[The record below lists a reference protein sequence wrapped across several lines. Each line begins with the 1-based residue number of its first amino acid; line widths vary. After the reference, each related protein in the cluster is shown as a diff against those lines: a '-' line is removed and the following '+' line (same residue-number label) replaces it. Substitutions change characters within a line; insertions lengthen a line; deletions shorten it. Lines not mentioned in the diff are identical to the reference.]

1 MNDCYSFPTVP
12 VAQGTEQL
20 PSKQRVAGS
29 NPAWD
34 ATTSKL
40 IILDA
45 SHLSICHNSNGRTLF
60 QNLSFDIG
68 SAGSSKMKVIIRNPV
83 RREIQITGQ
92 RRVDKLL
99 EELNFNPE
107 QVLVI
112 RNNELLTRD
121 IIVNE
126 DDTVEILRAI
136 SGGIDEVQ
144 KV

>member
-1 MNDCYSFPTVP
+1 
-12 VAQGTEQL
+12 
-20 PSKQRVAGS
+20 
-29 NPAWD
+29 
-34 ATTSKL
+34 
-40 IILDA
+40 
-45 SHLSICHNSNGRTLF
+45 
-60 QNLSFDIG
+60 
-68 SAGSSKMKVIIRNPV
+68 MKVIIRNPV

-99 EELNFNPE
+99 DELNFNPE

-112 RNNELLTRD
+112 RDNELLTRD

>member
-1 MNDCYSFPTVP
+1 
-12 VAQGTEQL
+12 
-20 PSKQRVAGS
+20 
-29 NPAWD
+29 
-34 ATTSKL
+34 
-40 IILDA
+40 
-45 SHLSICHNSNGRTLF
+45 
-60 QNLSFDIG
+60 
-68 SAGSSKMKVIIRNPV
+68 MKVIIRNPV

-112 RNNELLTRD
+112 RDNELLTRD

-136 SGGIDEVQ
+136 SGGIDEMQ

>member
-1 MNDCYSFPTVP
+1 
-12 VAQGTEQL
+12 
-20 PSKQRVAGS
+20 
-29 NPAWD
+29 
-34 ATTSKL
+34 
-40 IILDA
+40 
-45 SHLSICHNSNGRTLF
+45 
-60 QNLSFDIG
+60 
-68 SAGSSKMKVIIRNPV
+68 MKVIIRNPV

-136 SGGIDEVQ
+136 SGGIDEMQ

>member
-1 MNDCYSFPTVP
+1 
-12 VAQGTEQL
+12 
-20 PSKQRVAGS
+20 
-29 NPAWD
+29 
-34 ATTSKL
+34 
-40 IILDA
+40 
-45 SHLSICHNSNGRTLF
+45 
-60 QNLSFDIG
+60 
-68 SAGSSKMKVIIRNPV
+68 MKVIIRNPV

-112 RNNELLTRD
+112 RDNELLTRD

>member
-1 MNDCYSFPTVP
+1 
-12 VAQGTEQL
+12 
-20 PSKQRVAGS
+20 
-29 NPAWD
+29 
-34 ATTSKL
+34 
-40 IILDA
+40 
-45 SHLSICHNSNGRTLF
+45 
-60 QNLSFDIG
+60 
-68 SAGSSKMKVIIRNPV
+68 MKDIIRNPV
-83 RREIQITGQ
+83 RREIQITRQ

>member
-1 MNDCYSFPTVP
+1 
-12 VAQGTEQL
+12 
-20 PSKQRVAGS
+20 
-29 NPAWD
+29 
-34 ATTSKL
+34 
-40 IILDA
+40 
-45 SHLSICHNSNGRTLF
+45 
-60 QNLSFDIG
+60 
-68 SAGSSKMKVIIRNPV
+68 MKVIIRNPV

-112 RNNELLTRD
+112 RDNELLTRD

-126 DDTVEILRAI
+126 DDTIEILRAI

>member
-1 MNDCYSFPTVP
+1 
-12 VAQGTEQL
+12 
-20 PSKQRVAGS
+20 
-29 NPAWD
+29 
-34 ATTSKL
+34 
-40 IILDA
+40 
-45 SHLSICHNSNGRTLF
+45 
-60 QNLSFDIG
+60 
-68 SAGSSKMKVIIRNPV
+68 MKVIIRNPV